1 MKSKVNN
8 TEWNCNFY
16 VYLEN
21 SQSSF
26 LAIFSGRFVVESSP
40 ITTDTRDVKLQLA
53 GDTFLDVDDPQG
65 LASSGFDSGDLY
77 SKWLVIIIS
86 VGW

>member
-16 VYLEN
+16 VYLQN
-21 SQSSF
+21 SESSF

-53 GDTFLDVDDPQG
+53 GDTFLDVDDPQR
-65 LASSGFDSGDLY
+65 LIDTHLNSGDL
-77 SKWLVIIIS
+77 KCEHC
-86 VGW
+86 